1 MQNSKFSL
9 DIIETDN
16 EEQIKKLIEKYARPA
31 SEIILDDVDLRNL
44 LKISRRTSLEY
55 RKKRVYK
62 FYKLDGKIFYIL
74 EEVID
79 GIKNEEVSMKT
90 KICPYCGE
98 IFVEQ
103 HGNSVYCPVERL

>member
-1 MQNSKFSL
+1 MKRTQLNL
-9 DIIETDN
+9 DIIDTDN
-16 EEQIKKLIEKYARPA
+16 EELIKKLIEKYARPA

-55 RKKRVYK
+55 RKKGVYK

-79 GIKNEEVSMKT
+79 GIKKR
-90 KICPYCGE
+90 GG
-98 IFVEQ
+98 Q
-103 HGNSVYCPVERL
+103 HEN